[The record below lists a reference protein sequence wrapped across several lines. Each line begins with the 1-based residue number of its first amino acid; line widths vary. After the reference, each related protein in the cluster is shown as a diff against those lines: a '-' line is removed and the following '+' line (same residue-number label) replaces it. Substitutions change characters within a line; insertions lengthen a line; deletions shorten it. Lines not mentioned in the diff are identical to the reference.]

1 MVLIVVHPASA
12 TVPVHLIW
20 IGLTFL
26 YGYRT
31 WRVGATVVV
40 PLVVVAA
47 TGSGALVD
55 YLRGGQE
62 LEELAEIPLMA
73 AMFAAMAWHARRRLA
88 ALRRLEAV
96 SDHNRRLLERQ
107 RRFVQD
113 ASHELRTPI
122 TIALGHAELILRSG
136 SQRQDAAVVVDELT
150 RLRRLSDRLLL
161 LATAEDHDFLHRV
174 PVEVEVILVES
185 LRRWAPI
192 PRAWRLGAVVDS
204 VVLADR
210 DRLALAIDALLE
222 NAVNHTSE
230 GQPIELSARR
240 QGDMVAIAVADT
252 GAGVA
257 GEDVGRLFERFAK
270 GDGVGVPG
278 GPGLGLA
285 IVRAIATAHGG
296 QARARRGEVGGMMF
310 ELLLPEARRDG
321 QPGVGAL
328 TPPVPA
334 PNMTAL

>member
-1 MVLIVVHPASA
+1 VLCVALILVHPAWE
-12 TVPVHLIW
+12 TVPLHLIW
-20 IGLTFL
+20 VGLTFV

-31 WRVGATVVV
+31 WRAGATVLVL
-40 PLVVVAA
+40 LVVVAA
-47 TGSGALVD
+47 TGAGALVNA
-55 YLRGGQE
+55 LRGGQE
-62 LEELAEIPLMA
+62 LEEVAEIPLLA
-73 AMFAAMAWHARRRLA
+73 AMFAAMAWHASRRLA

-96 SDHNRRLLERQ
+96 SDHNRQLLERQ

-136 SQRQDAAVVVDELT
+136 RERQDAAVVVDELT

-161 LATAEDHDFLHRV
+161 LATAEDQDFLHRV

-204 VVLADR
+204 VVLADL

-222 NAVNHTSE
+222 NAVNHTGE

-240 QGDMVAIAVADT
+240 QGDMVVIAVADT

-270 GDGVGVPG
+270 GSG
-278 GPGLGLA
+278 GGAQGGQGLGLA

-296 QARARRGEVGGMMF
+296 QARARRREAGGMVF
-310 ELLLPEARRDG
+310 EILLPEARREW
-321 QPGVGAL
+321 QPEVGEL
-328 TPPVPA
+328 TTPPAPA
-334 PNMTAL
+334 PT